1 MTQSELESRDVQIKE
16 LTQKYSSECE
26 KRQQTETERDHL
38 TEKLVR
44 KNTSV
49 DTPWV
54 MHMHSVLI
62 VCCSYSVIAKMLISR
77 KVQKKNWKAAN
88 TRYARL

>member
-1 MTQSELESRDVQIKE
+1 MTQSELESRDAQIKE

-26 KRQQTETERDHL
+26 KRQQTETERDNL
-38 TEKLVR
+38 TEELVR

-54 MHMHSVLI
+54 MHMYSVLI
-62 VCCSYSVIAKMLISR
+62 V
-77 KVQKKNWKAAN
+77 
-88 TRYARL
+88 